1 MSSMKWLVAEHVRQ
15 VFKERAISI
24 LNSPLLHLK
33 HTGIDLPPSTQ
44 WKKTKTMLFYELQSL
59 TADLTN
65 VNLNPNDLVGELD
78 TDLGQKST

>member
-1 MSSMKWLVAEHVRQ
+1 M
-15 VFKERAISI
+15 
-24 LNSPLLHLK
+24 
-33 HTGIDLPPSTQ
+33 DLPPNPQ